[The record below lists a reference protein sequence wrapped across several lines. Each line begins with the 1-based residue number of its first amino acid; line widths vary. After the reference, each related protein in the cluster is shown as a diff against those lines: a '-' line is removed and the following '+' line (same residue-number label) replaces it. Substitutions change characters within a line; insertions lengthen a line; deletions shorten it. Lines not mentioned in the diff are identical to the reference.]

1 MLLAVCVRRQT
12 LHRLH
17 PLSSNLSST
26 IADLH
31 KPSQSRIAGLDT
43 LRAVAIVAVMLY
55 HLNSRMPTA
64 FAFAHDFGWMGVD
77 LFFVL
82 SGYLIGSQLLRPLSR
97 GQRISPL
104 NFYRKRAYRILP
116 AYLAVLALY
125 YVWPAW
131 REDDGMSPLWQFLT
145 FTTNLF
151 IDYSKN
157 FNFSHVWSLCIEE
170 HFYLL
175 LPLAVL
181 LLARK
186 SALWKTALAI
196 ALFVALG
203 IVTRTYALTHI
214 LRPIAASGGDF
225 STAYIESVYYPT
237 WARLDGLLAGL
248 TLALIRIFRPTW
260 SAVIARRA
268 VLLLFTGF
276 ALTGLAIWM
285 FYDRFG
291 SVTGIT
297 AASTIIGFPI
307 LSLGFACLTA
317 AAAERRS
324 RIGNIRIPGA
334 TLISTL
340 AYSLYLTHKEVGAL
354 DARYFPRV
362 MEPHDWHTAIFLA
375 LTCFIV
381 ASMLYLCI
389 ERPFLNLRDRRSPEP
404 HLPVDLEARAEP
416 AL

>member
-1 MLLAVCVRRQT
+1 
-12 LHRLH
+12 
-17 PLSSNLSST
+17 
-26 IADLH
+26 
-31 KPSQSRIAGLDT
+31 
-43 LRAVAIVAVMLY
+43 MLY
-55 HLNSRMPTA
+55 HLDWRLPPA
-64 FAFAHDFGWMGVD
+64 FAPAHHFGWMGVD

-82 SGYLIGSQLLRPLSR
+82 SGYLIGSQLLRPISR

-116 AYLAVLALY
+116 AYLVVLALY
-125 YVWPAW
+125 YAWPGW
-131 REDDGMSPLWQFLT
+131 REDQGMSPLWQFLS

-151 IDYSKN
+151 IDYSRN
-157 FNFSHVWSLCIEE
+157 SNFSHVWSLCIEE

-186 SALWKTALAI
+186 PSFWKTTLTLAV
-196 ALFVALG
+196 FVAIG
-203 IVTRTYALTHI
+203 IATRTYALTHI
-214 LRPIAASGGDF
+214 LRPAALADNLGVK
-225 STAYIESVYYPT
+225 YIESIYYPT

-260 SAVIARRA
+260 SAVIARHA
-268 VLLLFTGF
+268 GLLLFAGA
-276 ALTGLAIWM
+276 ALTGLSIWM
-285 FYDRFG
+285 FYDRFD

-307 LSLGFACLTA
+307 LSIGFACITA

-324 RIGNIRIPGA
+324 AIGQIRIPGA
-334 TLISTL
+334 TLLSTL

-362 MEPHDWHTAIFLA
+362 MDPHNWHTAIFLA
-375 LTCFIV
+375 LTCLTV
-381 ASMLYLCI
+381 AAILYLCI
-389 ERPFLNLRDRRSPEP
+389 ERPFLTLRDRRSPQP